1 MARAFIKNP
10 KLFIFDEATSALDKN
25 NERIVQEAINRIK
38 GVTVITIAHRLS
50 TVRDADKIIVMGK
63 GVQKEE
69 GSHDELLK
77 KYPDGLYAKL
87 VANEQRLESKTD
99 KSQLVAEKAVAD
111 EDLVA
116 TADSISDQKMNEA
129 NKLLEEK

>member
-116 TADSISDQKMNEA
+116 SADSISDQKMNEA

>member
-116 TADSISDQKMNEA
+116 SSDSISDQKMNEA